1 LSRRSFRLVSGKQQ
15 DVGALDSAE
24 VTAKADGRSWLADTD
39 CWLVLANH
47 RLEPTIGENEV
58 GVVMR
63 ADVRGGRLATQHML
77 VLAGAF
83 GLLGRKRQDETVDVE
98 ELCWLGKNA
107 VVQIFFVI
115 TVTLIVASV
124 AMLIAPL
131 TYQSWDYA
139 TSRDVWW
146 QIDSLWEALIVSILA
161 VFVVGLIS
169 LYVTVRHQLA
179 GQGVG
184 SLGARNAGTVG
195 GLARALIVR

>member
-1 LSRRSFRLVSGKQQ
+1 MFERLLAELLLRLDMPPMSRKENDAGTSAWKLVKAHMRNRVTWTSPL
-15 DVGALDSAE
+15 DLALKFP
-24 VTAKADGRSWLADTD
+24 VTA
-39 CWLVLANH
+39 
-47 RLEPTIGENEV
+47 
-58 GVVMR
+58 
-63 ADVRGGRLATQHML
+63 
-77 VLAGAF
+77 
-83 GLLGRKRQDETVDVE
+83 
-98 ELCWLGKNA
+98 
-107 VVQIFFVI
+107 IFFVI
-115 TVTLIVASV
+115 AVTLIAASV
-124 AMLIAPL
+124 AMLIAPI